1 MESEYDINK
10 SKANKRKHGID
21 FIEIQE
27 IWNDENLIEI
37 PAKKVDEPRHMAIGK
52 IKEKYWS
59 VIVTR
64 RSEKNR
70 IISARRSRNEEVN
83 LYESI

>member
-1 MESEYDINK
+1 MEFEYDINK

-37 PAKKVDEPRHMAIGK
+37 PAKKVDEPRYMAIGK
-52 IKEKYWS
+52 IKEKHWS

-64 RSEKNR
+64 RSEKIR

-83 LYESI
+83 LYESS

>member
-1 MESEYDINK
+1 MEFEYDIDK
-10 SKANKRKHGID
+10 SKTNKRKHGID

-37 PAKKVDEPRHMAIGK
+37 PAKKVDEPRYITIGK
-52 IKEKYWS
+52 IKEKHWS

-64 RSEKNR
+64 RSEKIR

-83 LYESI
+83 LYESS